1 MFGMI
6 NMSGRKLTLL
16 SIGCFLIF
24 LAVCLLMLRAAAPD
38 TVEIGGDAYPLSI
51 EGDGD
56 IEAFIEKCGYEP
68 AEIVSDTEVTVPKIW
83 NAVFEEYDRL
93 QLAQGFDLVPYKGKT
108 ARRLVYSLA
117 DGRGFAEILIS
128 GWRIIAA
135 DNCSMKPGDK
145 AGRLIPE

>member
-1 MFGMI
+1 M
-6 NMSGRKLTLL
+6 
-16 SIGCFLIF
+16 
-24 LAVCLLMLRAAAPD
+24 
-38 TVEIGGDAYPLSI
+38 
-51 EGDGD
+51 
-56 IEAFIEKCGYEP
+56 
-68 AEIVSDTEVTVPKIW
+68 PKIW